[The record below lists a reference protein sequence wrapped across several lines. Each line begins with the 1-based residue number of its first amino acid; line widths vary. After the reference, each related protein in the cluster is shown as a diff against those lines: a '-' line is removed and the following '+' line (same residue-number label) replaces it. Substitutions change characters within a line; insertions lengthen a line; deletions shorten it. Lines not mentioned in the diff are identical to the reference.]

1 MVHKIF
7 AKNDNLVKHLKALN
21 QRFVSWNVTDK
32 TDRVYG
38 RKRFQIIDKETNET
52 VDEFADRKGSL
63 RS

>member
-7 AKNDNLVKHLKALN
+7 AKNDNLVKRLKALN
-21 QRFVSWNVTDK
+21 RRFVSWNVTDK

-38 RKRFQIIDKETNET
+38 RKRFQIIDKETNEI

-63 RS
+63 GS